1 MTSFAVAICAPSGT
15 GKTTVARA
23 LVQISENL
31 VFSVSAT
38 TRSARPGEQAGV
50 DYHFVSR
57 DEFEAMIARGEL
69 LEWAEVHGDLYGT
82 PHANLEEA
90 ERQGKLPILDID
102 VQGARQV
109 VAARPDTVTIFL
121 LPPSFEILLERLR
134 SRGSEDDSRLRQRLE
149 TAQRELDHVDAFEYV
164 VVNDRLDETVARVH
178 SIIDAEC
185 RRRDRQATEVEALRR
200 RVQEN
205 LERQLRRPGPLP
217 HGSRSG

>member
-1 MTSFAVAICAPSGT
+1 MKSFAVAICAPSGT

-23 LVQISENL
+23 LVQNSENL

-38 TRSARPGEQAGV
+38 TRPARPSEQAGV

-90 ERQGKLPILDID
+90 ERQAKLPILDID

-109 VAARPDTVTIFL
+109 VAARPNTVTIFL
-121 LPPSFEILLERLR
+121 LPPSFESLLERLR
-134 SRGSEDDSRLRQRLE
+134 SRGSEDDARLRQRLE
-149 TAQRELDHVDAFEYV
+149 TAQRELDRLDAFEYV
-164 VVNDRLDETVARVH
+164 VVNDRLEETVTRVH

-185 RRRDRQATEVEALRR
+185 RRRDRQTGEVEALRR
-200 RVQEN
+200 RLQQD
-205 LERQLRRPGPLP
+205 LERQRRRPGPLP
-217 HGSRSG
+217 HSSGSG